1 MAAGAPETAD
11 NVLGVSR
18 SVGGKA
24 WRSRLNDERAALT
37 LAQRL
42 DLPEIV
48 GRVLA
53 ARGVTVEGAESY
65 LNPTLRDLLPDP
77 LGFRDMG
84 AAADR
89 FLLAL
94 QRGERVA
101 VFGDYDVD
109 GATSAAL
116 LTRFAGAIGLDLR
129 TYVPDRIKEGYGPN
143 LPALTALKAEGVDL
157 VVTVDCGIT
166 AFEPLAGAAAAG
178 LDVIVLDH
186 HVAEPQLPTAAAVV
200 NPNRLDE
207 DGSHGYLAA
216 VGVAFLFV
224 VAVNRRLRE
233 AGWYRDRPEPDL
245 RTWLDLV
252 AVGTI
257 CDVVPLHGLNR
268 AFVVQGLKVL
278 ARRRNTGLAALA
290 DAARLDETPGAFHA
304 GFILG
309 PRINAGGRVGEAG
322 LGARLLA
329 SDDAAEAAAI
339 AARLEAYNIER
350 RAIEQAVLED
360 AMVRVEAEGADGP
373 CILVAGEGWHP
384 GVVGIVASRLRE
396 RFNRPA
402 CVIALDDGI
411 GRGSGRSVRGVEL
424 GAAVIAAR
432 QAGLLINGGGHAMAA
447 GFTVAGDRLAA
458 FREFMSERI
467 GDEIAAKGIVPSL
480 GIDGA
485 LAPRAASTDLLATL
499 AQAGPFGAGNPE
511 PRFVL
516 AAVRVA
522 HADVVGANHVRC
534 TFAGD
539 GGVRLKGI
547 AFRALDGPLGPALL
561 NARGGTL
568 HIAGHLRADNWQG
581 RDGVQLVV
589 EDAAPTQAR

>member
-1 MAAGAPETAD
+1 MAAGAPATAD
-11 NVLGVSR
+11 NVLGVAR

-24 WRSRLNDERAALT
+24 WRSRLTDERAAMA

-42 DLPEIV
+42 GLPDIV

-53 ARGVTVEGAESY
+53 ARGVTAEGADSY
-65 LNPTLRDLLPDP
+65 LQPTLRDLMPDP
-77 LGFRDMG
+77 LGFRDMA

-89 FLLAL
+89 VLLAL

-116 LTRFAGAIGLDLR
+116 LTRFAAAIGLDLR

-143 LPALTALKAEGVDL
+143 LPALLALKAEGVDL

-166 AFEPLAGAAAAG
+166 AFEPLAGAAEAG

-186 HVAEPQLPTAAAVV
+186 HVAEPQLPAAVAIV

-207 DGSHGYLAA
+207 AGGHGYLAA

-233 AGWYRDRPEPDL
+233 AGWYEDRPEPDL
-245 RTWLDLV
+245 RAWLDLV

-278 ARRRNTGLAALA
+278 ARRRNAGLAALA

-339 AARLEAYNIER
+339 AARLDAYNVER
-350 RAIEQAVLED
+350 RAIEQAVLDD
-360 AMVRVEAEGADGP
+360 AITRVEAEGAVGS

-402 CVIALDDGI
+402 CVIALGDGI

-432 QAGLLINGGGHAMAA
+432 QAGLLINGGGHSMAA

-458 FREFMSERI
+458 FREFLDDRVAAEV
-467 GDEIAAKGIVPSL
+467 AAKGIVPAL

-485 LAPRAASTDLLATL
+485 LAPRAASPDLLSTL

-516 AAVRVA
+516 PAVRVA
-522 HADVVGANHVRC
+522 HADVVGTSHVRC

-539 GGVRLKGI
+539 GGARLKGI
-547 AFRALDGPLGPALL
+547 AFRAVDGPLGPALL

-581 RDGVQLVV
+581 REGVQLVV
-589 EDAAPTQAR
+589 EDAADAR